1 MKDFTAFA
9 DLFVWTSK
17 QMSNIKIEWLP
28 IDVLTTMVLLLVLAI
43 LATIFYYIGRIII
56 YRIIRSIVKRTP
68 GIYDEIFIDK
78 KFLRRVSLI
87 IPMILVYQLIPFA
100 IPHFSGWIITV
111 RKLSEIIII
120 FYLLTSGYALLDRF
134 YSIYL
139 STDKSRYKPVKGYL
153 QVVKIIG
160 AFIASILI
168 LSILLSETPGYL
180 LGGLG
185 ALSAVLL
192 LVFKDTI
199 LGFVASVQLSSN
211 DMIMLGDWITVDKYK
226 ADGTVVEITL
236 SSVKVKN
243 FDNTFTYVPTYG
255 MITDSFQNWRGMQE
269 SPGRRIKRSVNIHV
283 NSVHFVSDEELKKY
297 SQIELIRNYIDT
309 KQAELNEY
317 NEKMRSKSS
326 DLAVNYRRQ
335 TNIGIY
341 RAYLLEYLKSISS
354 INHNEIV
361 MVRQLPPTDNG
372 IPIEIYAF
380 AVRKEWEKYEIDVA
394 DIFDHI
400 FAATRYFD
408 LEIYQAASGSDLR
421 NIGSK
426 CH

>member
-255 MITDSFQNWRGMQE
+255 MITDSFQN
-269 SPGRRIKRSVNIHV
+269 
-283 NSVHFVSDEELKKY
+283 
-297 SQIELIRNYIDT
+297 
-309 KQAELNEY
+309 
-317 NEKMRSKSS
+317 
-326 DLAVNYRRQ
+326 
-335 TNIGIY
+335 
-341 RAYLLEYLKSISS
+341 
-354 INHNEIV
+354 
-361 MVRQLPPTDNG
+361 
-372 IPIEIYAF
+372 
-380 AVRKEWEKYEIDVA
+380 
-394 DIFDHI
+394 
-400 FAATRYFD
+400 
-408 LEIYQAASGSDLR
+408 
-421 NIGSK
+421 
-426 CH
+426 